1 VVVDGV
7 VAGYLS
13 IPHGLVTSW
22 EFLRSI
28 GVMLSGNTPVRMMHN
43 SASIINVMPKDRER
57 YSSTAAG
64 IVRELH
70 FGRRNHS
77 VQVICRISVDR
88 SAVIIFGVIMSGRA
102 CRASHAAVP

>member
-1 VVVDGV
+1 VVVGGSI
-7 VAGYLS
+7 AGYLS
-13 IPHGLVTSW
+13 IPYCFATGW
-22 EFLRSI
+22 EFLRST

-64 IVRELH
+64 IVRGLH
-70 FGRRNHS
+70 FGWSRHG
-77 VQVICRISVDR
+77 VHVICRISVDR
-88 SAVIIFGVIMSGRA
+88 SADIIFGVIMSGRA